1 MTNLMNEMIRP
12 PVGSAGTLA
21 ELQVEPGD
29 VVECISGTY
38 LWPSVTQTITPEG
51 WVFDGEGCSW
61 GPNGWGPNG
70 ANIPGYPCRPEFLLI
85 SRAKPDQPAAA

>member
-51 WVFDGEGCSW
+51 WVFDGVGDSW
-61 GPNGWGPNG
+61 GPGG
-70 ANIPGYPCRPEFLLI
+70 ANVYGYPCTADFRLI